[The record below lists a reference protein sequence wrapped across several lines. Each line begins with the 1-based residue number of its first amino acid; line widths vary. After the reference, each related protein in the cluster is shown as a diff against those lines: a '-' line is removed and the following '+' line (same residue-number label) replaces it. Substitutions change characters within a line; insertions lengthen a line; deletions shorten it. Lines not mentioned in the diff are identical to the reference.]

1 MYQSLQSKT
10 MNDLANIEVG
20 CKVLSYGSFGDKLE
34 IVTKTTKTQIITNEG
49 KYKRDTGRLIGSDAW
64 SVRRIRIP
72 TQEDFARLRLNSL
85 RNTLNKRLNEILMQ
99 VNNMDEEIV
108 TKLLKMLNLNNKEYE

>member
-20 CKVLSYGSFGDKLE
+20 CKVLSYGRFGDKLE
-34 IVTKTTKTQIITNEG
+34 IVTKATKTQIITNVG
-49 KYKRDTGRLIGSDAW
+49 KYKRDTGRLIGTDAW
-64 SVRRIRIP
+64 SGRWIRIP

-85 RNTLNKRLNEILMQ
+85 RNTLNKRLNELLLQ

-108 TKLLKMLNLNNKEYE
+108 TKILKRLNLNK